1 MNFDYEEEKK
11 NLTKKLLMF
20 AGLTVVFTVIATF
33 AFEDSGFF
41 YNLVFGLIIGL
52 FCYVPGRL
60 KSILNVGWIAAI
72 AITVAY
78 NLLIVF
84 LMDKLGS
91 WMCIFCILI
100 PFADMGYSIYKVKSA
115 KKDL

>member
-1 MNFDYEEEKK
+1 MNYEEEKR
-11 NLTKKLLMF
+11 NLTKKLIMF
-20 AGLTVVFTVIATF
+20 ISLTVVFTVIATM
-33 AFEDSGFF
+33 AFDDNGFF

-60 KSILNVGWIAAI
+60 KGILNVGWLAAI
-72 AITVAY
+72 GITIAY

-84 LMDKLGS
+84 LMDKLGT

-100 PFADMGYSIYKVKSA
+100 PLADMGYSVYKVISA
-115 KKDL
+115 KKES